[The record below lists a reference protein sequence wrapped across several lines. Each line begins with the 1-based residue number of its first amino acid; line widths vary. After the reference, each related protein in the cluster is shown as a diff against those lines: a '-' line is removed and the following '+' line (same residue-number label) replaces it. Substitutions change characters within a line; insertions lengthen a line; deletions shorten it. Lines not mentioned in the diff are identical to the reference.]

1 MMIWFFGKVYDD
13 SMSVADIEEDIEA
26 RLKEYTNVEIGV
38 CLTVRD
44 DGYEV
49 ALHRSLNVDPKDGYI
64 LEVDTFLISG
74 VGYSRDMPE
83 YRNIGDPEHQSLF
96 THYFNLA
103 EFEKACMRSI
113 KQFTGQKVK
122 SVKVKEWTTML
133 LLEVKYD

>member
-1 MMIWFFGKVYDD
+1 MMIWFFGKVYHDN
-13 SMSVADIEEDIEA
+13 MSVADIEKDIEA

-49 ALHRSLNVDPKDGYI
+49 ALHRSLNVDPKESCI

-113 KQFTGQKVK
+113 KQQTGHKVK
-122 SVKVKEWTTML
+122 SEKVKEWVNL
-133 LLEVKYD
+133 LVLDVKFD

>member
-13 SMSVADIEEDIEA
+13 SMPVADIEIDIEA

-49 ALHRSLNVDPKDGYI
+49 ALHRSLNVDPKEGCI

-96 THYFNLA
+96 IHYFNLA

-113 KQFTGQKVK
+113 KQQTGQRVK
-122 SVKVKEWTTML
+122 NVKVKEWTTML
-133 LLEVKYD
+133 LLEVKFD

>member
-1 MMIWFFGKVYDD
+1 MMIWFFGKVYHDN
-13 SMSVADIEEDIEA
+13 MSTANIEKDIEA

-38 CLTVRD
+38 CLTVSD
-44 DGYEV
+44 NGYEV
-49 ALHRSLNVDPKDGYI
+49 ALHRSLNVEPKGGCI

-122 SVKVKEWTTML
+122 SVMVKEWTTML

>member
-1 MMIWFFGKVYDD
+1 MMIWLFGKVYDD
-13 SMSVADIEEDIEA
+13 SMPVADIEKDIET

-38 CLTVRD
+38 CLTVND

-49 ALHRSLNVDPKDGYI
+49 ALHRSLNVDPKESCI

-74 VGYSRDMPE
+74 IGYSRDMPE

-103 EFEKACMRSI
+103 EFEKACMRNI
-113 KQFTGQKVK
+113 KQLTGQRVK
-122 SVKVKEWTTML
+122 SVKVKEWVNML
-133 LLEVKYD
+133 VLDVKFD

>member
-1 MMIWFFGKVYDD
+1 MIWFFGKVYHDN
-13 SMSVADIEEDIEA
+13 MSTANIEKDIEA

-38 CLTVRD
+38 CLTVSD
-44 DGYEV
+44 NGYEV
-49 ALHRSLNVDPKDGYI
+49 ALHRSLNVEPKGGFI
-64 LEVDTFLISG
+64 LEVDTFLISR

-96 THYFNLA
+96 TNYFNLA

-122 SVKVKEWTTML
+122 SVKVKEWVNL
-133 LLEVKYD
+133 LVLDVKFD

>member
-1 MMIWFFGKVYDD
+1 MMIWFFGKVYHDN
-13 SMSVADIEEDIEA
+13 MSTANIEKDIEA

-38 CLTVRD
+38 CLTVSD
-44 DGYEV
+44 NGYEV
-49 ALHRSLNVDPKDGYI
+49 ALHRSLNVEPKGGCI

-83 YRNIGDPEHQSLF
+83 YRNIGNPEHQSLF

-113 KQFTGQKVK
+113 KQLTGQRVK

-133 LLEVKYD
+133 LLEVKFD

>member
-1 MMIWFFGKVYDD
+1 MMIWFFGKVYHDN
-13 SMSVADIEEDIEA
+13 MSTANIEKDIEA

-49 ALHRSLNVDPKDGYI
+49 ALHRSLNVEPKGGCI

-74 VGYSRDMPE
+74 VGYSRDLPE

-96 THYFNLA
+96 THYFNLK

-113 KQFTGQKVK
+113 KQQTGQRVK

-133 LLEVKYD
+133 LLEVKFD

>member
-1 MMIWFFGKVYDD
+1 MIWFFGKVYDD

>member
-1 MMIWFFGKVYDD
+1 MMIWFFGKVYHDN
-13 SMSVADIEEDIEA
+13 MSTANIEKDIEA

-49 ALHRSLNVDPKDGYI
+49 ALHRSLNVDPKESCI

>member
-13 SMSVADIEEDIEA
+13 SMSVADIEKDIEA

-38 CLTVRD
+38 CLAVRD

-49 ALHRSLNVDPKDGYI
+49 ALHRSLNVDPKEGCI

-96 THYFNLA
+96 THYFNLT

>member
-1 MMIWFFGKVYDD
+1 MIWFFGKVYHDN
-13 SMSVADIEEDIEA
+13 MSTANIEKDIEA

-38 CLTVRD
+38 CLTVSD
-44 DGYEV
+44 NGYEV
-49 ALHRSLNVDPKDGYI
+49 ALHRSLNVEPKGGCI

>member
-13 SMSVADIEEDIEA
+13 SMPVADIEIDIEA

-49 ALHRSLNVDPKDGYI
+49 ALHRSLNVDPKEGCI

-83 YRNIGDPEHQSLF
+83 YRNIGDPGHQSLF

-133 LLEVKYD
+133 LLEMKYD

>member
-13 SMSVADIEEDIEA
+13 SMPVADIEIDIEA

-49 ALHRSLNVDPKDGYI
+49 ALHRSLNVDPKEGCI

-74 VGYSRDMPE
+74 VGYSRDMLE

-113 KQFTGQKVK
+113 KQQTGQRVK
-122 SVKVKEWTTML
+122 NVKVKEWTTML
-133 LLEVKYD
+133 LLEVKFD

>member
-1 MMIWFFGKVYDD
+1 MIWLFGKVYDD
-13 SMSVADIEEDIEA
+13 SMPVADIEKDIET

-38 CLTVRD
+38 CLTVND

-49 ALHRSLNVDPKDGYI
+49 ALHRSLNVDPKESCI

-74 VGYSRDMPE
+74 IGYSRDMPE

-103 EFEKACMRSI
+103 EFEKACMRNI
-113 KQFTGQKVK
+113 KQLTGQRVK
-122 SVKVKEWTTML
+122 SVKVKEWVNML
-133 LLEVKYD
+133 VLDVKFD

>member
-13 SMSVADIEEDIEA
+13 GISVADIEKDIEA
-26 RLKEYTNVEIGV
+26 RLKEYTNVEIG
-38 CLTVRD
+38 
-44 DGYEV
+44 GYEV
-49 ALHRSLNVDPKDGYI
+49 ALHRSLNVDPKEGCI

-103 EFEKACMRSI
+103 EFEKLA
-113 KQFTGQKVK
+113 
-122 SVKVKEWTTML
+122 
-133 LLEVKYD
+133 

>member
-1 MMIWFFGKVYDD
+1 MIWFFGKVYHDN
-13 SMSVADIEEDIEA
+13 MSTANIEKDIEA

-49 ALHRSLNVDPKDGYI
+49 ALHRSLNVDPKESCI

-122 SVKVKEWTTML
+122 SVRVKEWTTML

>member
-13 SMSVADIEEDIEA
+13 SKSIADIVKDIEA

-38 CLTVRD
+38 CLTVND

-49 ALHRSLNVDPKDGYI
+49 ASHRSLNVDPKDGCI

-74 VGYSRDMPE
+74 IGYSRDMPE

-103 EFEKACMRSI
+103 EFEKACIRSI
-113 KQFTGQKVK
+113 KQQTGQRVK
-122 SVKVKEWTTML
+122 NVKVKEWTTML
-133 LLEVKYD
+133 LLEVKFD